1 MTSLSPTYVGFSSV
15 LLNLKP
21 VRSREEKFNDG
32 LILHA
37 NGTKSSKNV
46 LDCHD
51 HFLFFF
57 CIETINLKG
66 IKKDKKNQGLQ
77 LTSRFNLYLHT
88 SLPRNTI

>member
-57 CIETINLKG
+57 FLHRNNKSQG
-66 IKKDKKNQGLQ
+66 DKKRQKK
-77 LTSRFNLYLHT
+77 SRPSIDF
-88 SLPRNTI
+88 PI